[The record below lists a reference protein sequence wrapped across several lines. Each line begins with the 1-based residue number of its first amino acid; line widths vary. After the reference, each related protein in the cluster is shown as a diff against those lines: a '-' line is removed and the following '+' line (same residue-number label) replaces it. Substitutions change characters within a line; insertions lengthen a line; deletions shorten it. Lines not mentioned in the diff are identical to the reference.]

1 VREQDASEVE
11 PATTAEAP
19 KPGLLESVDFV
30 ALFLVLAWMFGAV
43 LRRLL

>member
-1 VREQDASEVE
+1 VRDAVEVE
-11 PATTAEAP
+11 QEVP

-30 ALFLVLAWMFGAV
+30 ALLRVLAWMFGAV

>member
-1 VREQDASEVE
+1 VRDAVEEDAAEVE
-11 PATTAEAP
+11 ITP

-30 ALFLVLAWMFGAV
+30 ALLLVLAWMFGAV